1 MPEFVIASVS
11 FRIEVT
17 GFTVEEII
25 QEMKIMWFVIDYF
38 NGQEEFE
45 ELAVVRFN
53 LSHQLKQL

>member
-1 MPEFVIASVS
+1 MLEFVIASVS

-17 GFTVEEII
+17 GFIVEEII